1 MLRKVRVTSLRFLR
15 EFTLSELAEE
25 LRKPGAGGAKFSFSP
40 PARRAFIKLGVQD
53 LPKEPPKEPPKK
65 VAFPKKPAA
74 RTVEEGE
81 EEEDLDVPEFIIR
94 GLAAAGGAD
103 AADAADGDDEE
114 ARDPTP
120 PTRPKGD
127 IWREAVA
134 DAQHARALF
143 GVKHGQ
149 PSAAQLKSAIAHAAA
164 IVELPPPA
172 LGADADATEK
182 EVLEEAVDHL
192 DMLLAKADA
201 RGLKAFSLDS
211 LRAVPKQNARS
222 AVKWL
227 ATLPLDAA
235 DMATHAGKDSQV
247 AKGSK
252 GEQGTTGSGFAM
264 ASAVLD
270 ATSQRKSQADLKL
283 VAELNAAEKRLKTV
297 FKSETETS
305 ALSEY
310 AKLAQGEAANDEK
323 VSVYASMAEDAPDL
337 YKLMLTKS
345 EYVRDPQGASA
356 LLPGLVESVAN
367 ARAGREG
374 LMRAVKKQ
382 LAHALPPNAEPAVL
396 GGGGHLRRD
405 GPQGRPPILASGAR
419 FAEGQGLLVWRAG
432 RGQAGDTLGGAARD
446 GCTRLAH
453 HGHASDYRGAPHA
466 ASA

>member
-25 LRKPGAGGAKFSFSP
+25 LHKPGAGGAKFSFSP

-114 ARDPTP
+114 ACDPTP
-120 PTRPKGD
+120 PTRTKGD

-227 ATLPLDAA
+227 ATLALDAA
-235 DMATHAGKDSQV
+235 DLATHAGKGSQA

-264 ASAVLD
+264 ASAVL
-270 ATSQRKSQADLKL
+270 
-283 VAELNAAEKRLKTV
+283 
-297 FKSETETS
+297 
-305 ALSEY
+305 
-310 AKLAQGEAANDEK
+310 
-323 VSVYASMAEDAPDL
+323 
-337 YKLMLTKS
+337 
-345 EYVRDPQGASA
+345 
-356 LLPGLVESVAN
+356 
-367 ARAGREG
+367 
-374 LMRAVKKQ
+374 
-382 LAHALPPNAEPAVL
+382 
-396 GGGGHLRRD
+396 
-405 GPQGRPPILASGAR
+405 
-419 FAEGQGLLVWRAG
+419 
-432 RGQAGDTLGGAARD
+432 
-446 GCTRLAH
+446 
-453 HGHASDYRGAPHA
+453 
-466 ASA
+466 